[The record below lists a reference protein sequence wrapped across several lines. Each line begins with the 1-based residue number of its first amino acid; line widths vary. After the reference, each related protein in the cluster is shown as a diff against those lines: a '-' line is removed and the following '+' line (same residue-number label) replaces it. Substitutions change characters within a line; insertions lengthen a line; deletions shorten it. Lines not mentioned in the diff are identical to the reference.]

1 VIAALFVLAVPAPAA
16 AAPTPTV
23 TITDVTVTE
32 GTGGTVNASFTI
44 QAAPAPKPCCTLQVS
59 WATAPGSA
67 TTPADFAA
75 SSGTVSLT
83 KTGGSKVVSVPVAG
97 DAIDEP
103 NETFVVNLTNLTGS
117 PGRIGDA
124 QGLATI
130 TDDDAAPTLS
140 INDVTVTEGNVGTT
154 TATFTVTLST
164 ASGRAVTLDWTTS
177 AGSATAGADYLTA
190 SGSRTITA
198 GSTATT
204 IGVTVNGDVLDEP
217 NESFGFTL
225 SNPGNATITDGSGLA
240 TITDDDPLPLLS
252 VNDVTLS
259 EGDVGTTTATFT
271 VTLSATSGR
280 AVTLDWTT
288 SDDSAVQ
295 PSDFTA
301 ASGTLTF
308 AAGDTSETIPV
319 AVNGDVT
326 AELDETFRVILS
338 APSNADLGDDEGFG
352 TIVDDEDLP
361 VIDIDE
367 PTVAEGQSG
376 TAPVSFSVTL
386 SNPAAWPVTVDWSTV
401 AGTAAGGTDYLDA
414 SGTVTFAPMDTSET
428 VEITVNGDGT
438 YEGAETL
445 ALDLSDAT
453 GAPIGDAQGIATI
466 TNDDSPPVA
475 SVTDVSTTE
484 RNAGTSLLR
493 FVVSLSGGSDIDAS
507 LDFATANITA
517 TAGLDYVAASGT
529 LTIPA
534 GAASGTVNVVVK
546 GDAAYET
553 DETLSLTL
561 GNPGDAVIGDGGARG
576 TITNDDKAPTTIT
589 LRTVKKPR
597 ALLAKGVLEP
607 AKSGDRVTA
616 TLLRK
621 RNGRFVR
628 ITAKRVLVRS
638 FRDRDRDGKTDG
650 SYVVTFLRPKTGG
663 TYKILLRFN
672 GTKTKKP
679 CTRAKVFKLPR
690 TS

>member
-1 VIAALFVLAVPAPAA
+1 MTSGFPPSRLRGFHLPVRRLAAGAVVAALFVLAVPAPAT

-130 TDDDAAPTLS
+130 TDDDPLPVLAV
-140 INDVTVTEGNVGTT
+140 NDVTVTEGN
-154 TATFTVTLST
+154 A
-164 ASGRAVTLDWTTS
+164 
-177 AGSATAGADYLTA
+177 
-190 SGSRTITA
+190 
-198 GSTATT
+198 
-204 IGVTVNGDVLDEP
+204 
-217 NESFGFTL
+217 
-225 SNPGNATITDGSGLA
+225 
-240 TITDDDPLPLLS
+240 
-252 VNDVTLS
+252 
-259 EGDVGTTTATFT
+259 GTTTATFT
-271 VTLSATSGR
+271 VTLSAASGR
-280 AVTLDWTT
+280 VVTLDWTT
-288 SDDSAVQ
+288 ADDSAVQ

-301 ASGTLTF
+301 ASGMLTF
-308 AAGDTSETIPV
+308 APGDTSETMLV

-326 AELDETFRVILS
+326 AELDETFHVILS
-338 APSNADLGDDEGFG
+338 AQSNADLGDDEGAG
-352 TIVDDEDLP
+352 TIVDDEGLP
-361 VIDIDE
+361 VIDIDD

-386 SNPAAWPVTVDWSTV
+386 LNPAAWPVTVDWSTA

-466 TNDDSPPVA
+466 TNDDSPPIA
-475 SVTDVSTTE
+475 SVTDVSKTE
-484 RNAGTSLLR
+484 GNAGTSLLR

-517 TAGLDYVAASGT
+517 TAGLDYLAASGT

-534 GAASGTVNVVVK
+534 GAASRTVNVVVK
-546 GDAAYET
+546 GDPAYET

-607 AKSGDRVTA
+607 AKSGDRVIA

-621 RNGRFVR
+621 RNVRFVR
-628 ITAKRVLVRS
+628 ITAKRVPVRS
-638 FRDRDRDGKTDG
+638 FRDRDRDGNTDG

>member
-1 VIAALFVLAVPAPAA
+1 MDPVFLARKLRGFHAPVRRLAAGAAAAAVFVLAVPAPAA
-16 AAPTPTV
+16 AAPTPIV
-23 TITDVTVTE
+23 RITDVTVTE

-44 QAAPAPKPCCTLQVS
+44 SAAPSPKACCALQVS
-59 WATAPGSA
+59 WSTAPGSA
-67 TTPADFAA
+67 VTPADFTA
-75 SSGTVSLT
+75 SSGTISLT
-83 KTGGSKVVSVPVAG
+83 KNAPSKVVSVPVAG
-97 DAIDEP
+97 DAIDEA
-103 NETFVVNLTNLTGS
+103 NETFVVNLTNLVGS
-117 PGRIGDA
+117 PGQIGDA
-124 QGLATI
+124 Q
-130 TDDDAAPTLS
+130 
-140 INDVTVTEGNVGTT
+140 
-154 TATFTVTLST
+154 
-164 ASGRAVTLDWTTS
+164 
-177 AGSATAGADYLTA
+177 
-190 SGSRTITA
+190 
-198 GSTATT
+198 
-204 IGVTVNGDVLDEP
+204 
-217 NESFGFTL
+217 
-225 SNPGNATITDGSGLA
+225 GLA

-252 VNDVTLS
+252 VNDVTVT
-259 EGDVGTTTATFT
+259 EGDAGTTTATFN
-271 VTLSATSGR
+271 VTLSAASGKT
-280 AVTLDWTT
+280 VTVDWATA
-288 SDDSAVQ
+288 DDSAIQ
-295 PSDFTA
+295 PGDFAA

-338 APSNADLGDDEGFG
+338 APSNADLGDDEGVG

-376 TAPVSFSVTL
+376 TAPVRFSVTL
-386 SNPAAWPVTVDWSTV
+386 SNPAAWPVTVDWSTA

-414 SGTVTFAPMDTSET
+414 SGTVTFAPMNTSET

-445 ALDLSDAT
+445 ALDLSNAT

-466 TNDDSPPVA
+466 TNDDSPPIA
-475 SVTDVSTTE
+475 SVTDVSKTE
-484 RNAGTSLLR
+484 GNAGTSLLR

-517 TAGLDYVAASGT
+517 TAGIDYVAASGT

-553 DETLSLTL
+553 DETLTLTL
-561 GNPGDAVIGDGGARG
+561 DNPGAAVIGDGGARG
-576 TITNDDKAPTTIT
+576 TITNDDKAPTAIT
-589 LRTVKKPR
+589 LRTVKKAR
-597 ALLAKGVLEP
+597 ALMAKGVLEP

-628 ITAKRVLVRS
+628 ITAKKVPVRS
-638 FRDRDRDGKTDG
+638 FRDRDRDGRTDG
-650 SYVVTFLRPKTGG
+650 SYSVTFFRPKAGG

-672 GTKTKKP
+672 GTKTNKP